1 MNTWNKLFDILQ
13 TLNPQSDSYT
23 SVINLSALVS
33 TLLKQEVEVDRIE
46 EDKERWDDICHYM
59 DILKEDRVSADESIS
74 SMIRLLRDIHDGNTD
89 TPKKDIR
96 KELMKYGIDLV
107 YNESIKE
114 EE

>member
-1 MNTWNKLFDILQ
+1 MSEWNKLFDILQ
-13 TLNPQSDSYT
+13 VLNPQSDSYT
-23 SVINLSALVS
+23 NVLNISSEI
-33 TLLKQEVEVDRIE
+33 D
-46 EDKERWDDICHYM
+46 EDIIKEDEERWDDICHYM

-89 TPKKDIR
+89 TPKEDIR

-114 EE
+114 EK

>member
-13 TLNPQSDSYT
+13 VLNPQGVHLIDFKT
-23 SVINLSALVS
+23 
-33 TLLKQEVEVDRIE
+33 K
-46 EDKERWDDICHYM
+46 EDEKRWDNICHYM

-89 TPKKDIR
+89 TPKEDIR

-107 YNESIKE
+107 YNKSIKE
-114 EE
+114 EG